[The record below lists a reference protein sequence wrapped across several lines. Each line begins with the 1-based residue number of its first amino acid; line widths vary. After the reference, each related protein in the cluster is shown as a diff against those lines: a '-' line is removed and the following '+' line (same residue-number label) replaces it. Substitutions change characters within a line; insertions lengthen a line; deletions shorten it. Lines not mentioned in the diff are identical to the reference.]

1 MIEEIQSL
9 KNIKLKAIER
19 LEQMVNAEILLLPD
33 MQIAQALQDIA
44 IRAEH
49 QIHQINTVVEERR
62 KRENLNARRG
72 Y

>member
-9 KNIKLKAIER
+9 KNIKLKAIEK
-19 LEQMVNAEILLLPD
+19 LEQIVSMDNPI
-33 MQIAQALQDIA
+33 IADIQMAQLLQDIA